1 MALHF
6 LADGPSGDGATVATA
21 HPGDDV
27 VIIGAEAH
35 HAAAVRRVRVGE
47 EVTVGDGVGTWLTG
61 VVAEAT
67 PKRVAVTVTARAA
80 YPPSRPRLVLAQAL
94 AKGDRDELAVQ
105 AATEL
110 GVDEIVPW
118 QATRSVS
125 RWTGDKLAK
134 GVARWSSIVREAAK
148 QSHRPWVPTVTA
160 PAQLST
166 LVACTS
172 HAKVLLLE
180 PTASVALSATPLDGA
195 DEIVLV
201 VGPEGGIAP
210 EELTAL
216 TDAGAIAVRLGDTVL
231 RTSTAGPAALA
242 VINARLGRW

>member
-6 LADGPSGDGATVATA
+6 LADEASGDGTPVAAA
-21 HPGDDV
+21 HPGDEV
-27 VIIGAEAH
+27 VITGPEAH
-35 HAAAVRRVRVGE
+35 HAAAVRRVRLGE

-67 PKRVAVTVTARAA
+67 PKRVAVTVTARAT
-80 YPPSRPRLVLAQAL
+80 YPVSRPRLVLAQAL

-118 QATRSVS
+118 QAARSVS
-125 RWTGDKLAK
+125 RWTGDKTAK
-134 GVARWSSIVREAAK
+134 GVARWASIVREAAK
-148 QSHRPWVPTVTA
+148 QAHRPWVPTVAA

-166 LVACTS
+166 LVARTA
-172 HAKVLLLE
+172 HTRVLLLE
-180 PTASVALSATPLDGA
+180 PTASVALSVTPVDDA

-216 TDAGAIAVRLGDTVL
+216 QGAGAIAVRLGDTVL